1 MSAIT
6 NNLLSLQSNYGNST
20 AILCMYTMSRNRLQR
35 LQTEWNLWTSCNTFK
50 LTSYTLKTRL
60 VTDEGLQY
68 FANMHTYMHF
78 YKGYQLILNE
88 RTIIVT

>member
-20 AILCMYTMSRNRLQR
+20 AILRMHTMSRIRLQR
-35 LQTEWNLWTSCNTFK
+35 LQTEWNLWTSCNTFY
-50 LTSYTLKTRL
+50 LTSHTLKIWL

-68 FANMHTYMHF
+68 FANMHMYMHF

-88 RTIIVT
+88 RIIVVT